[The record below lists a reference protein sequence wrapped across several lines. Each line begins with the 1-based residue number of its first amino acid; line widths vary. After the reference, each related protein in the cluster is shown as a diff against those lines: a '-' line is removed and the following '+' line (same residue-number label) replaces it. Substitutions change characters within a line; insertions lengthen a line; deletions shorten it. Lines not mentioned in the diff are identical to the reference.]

1 MDAELLHIKGVLE
14 RNGYR
19 WRQSCRIAN
28 SSGNTRR
35 ISVER
40 AVAYLPFVKGVTD
53 KIGHLLKRR
62 YSIKTIFRPLTQVR
76 QFLRSPKDRDPLG
89 VPGVYSIPCD
99 CGKCYVGE
107 TKRNVSTRLTEHIRA
122 MKNVDINSSALAEH
136 SLTSGTSH
144 YIRFDKAR
152 VLSREKFFVP
162 RKIREAIEISRL
174 PNFNRDRGWALPQA
188 WKSCLY
194 GTYDSEVIEPDRDTV
209 SVACLAAPGTPDG
222 CDGSGSDDDGAPQ
235 PDRNDVIE
243 ERVMTRTHAL
253 PPPPRRTSR
262 EERAQ
267 RRSARRDA
275 EGV

>member
-1 MDAELLHIKGVLE
+1 MVH
-14 RNGYR
+14 
-19 WRQSCRIAN
+19 CMC
-28 SSGNTRR
+28 
-35 ISVER
+35 
-40 AVAYLPFVKGVTD
+40 F
-53 KIGHLLKRR
+53 
-62 YSIKTIFRPLTQVR
+62 
-76 QFLRSPKDRDPLG
+76 FL
-89 VPGVYSIPCD
+89 
-99 CGKCYVGE
+99 
-107 TKRNVSTRLTEHIRA
+107 
-122 MKNVDINSSALAEH
+122 INSNEICNNILFCFYSNN
-136 SLTSGTSH
+136 
-144 YIRFDKAR
+144 
-152 VLSREKFFVP
+152 LS
-162 RKIREAIEISRL
+162 
-174 PNFNRDRGWALPQA
+174 QA